1 MSTSPLT
8 SALSLESR
16 YMDRRKILGS
26 ALVGIVFMCA
36 GLVGCG
42 KEDRHVLVMMASGLQ
57 SVNDYW
63 VRQGQPIEFNP
74 MQVVHSTSEQYYS
87 YTNQVI
93 CADIT
98 NRCRFAVRSRRIHTP
113 GIMVITEKGAF
124 LWIYDSDGRVVI
136 SPEKNG
142 INGRTEL

>member
-1 MSTSPLT
+1 MFS
-8 SALSLESR
+8 
-16 YMDRRKILGS
+16 RKILGL
-26 ALVGIVFMCA
+26 ALFGMILMCV

-63 VRQGQPIEFNP
+63 VRQGQPVQFDP
-74 MQVVHSTSEQYYS
+74 MHVVHSTSEQYFA
-87 YTNQVI
+87 YTNQVTY
-93 CADIT
+93 ADTT

-124 LWIYDSDGRVVI
+124 LWIYDSDGSVVI

-142 INGRTEL
+142 INSRS